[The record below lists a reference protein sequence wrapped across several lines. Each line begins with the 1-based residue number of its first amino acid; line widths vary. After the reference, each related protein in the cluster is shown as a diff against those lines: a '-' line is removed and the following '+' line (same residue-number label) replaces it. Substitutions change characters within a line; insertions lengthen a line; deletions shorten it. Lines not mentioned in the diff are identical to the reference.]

1 MSTDSRN
8 WTKVKLN
15 INFTKPT
22 KINKIFRTD
31 GYRGANWRYFVMVLN
46 VKYIIFD
53 MNGRF
58 SKKKCR
64 F

>member
-1 MSTDSRN
+1 MINISFKYSHKYGTRMSTDSRN

-31 GYRGANWRYFVMVLN
+31 GYRGAN
-46 VKYIIFD
+46 
-53 MNGRF
+53 
-58 SKKKCR
+58 
-64 F
+64 